1 MSSSLPLDAPSASSS
16 THSHSHSPSSVAFP
30 IPHPNPHSPSID
42 SQKPSASTSAP
53 TVLSPRVSSPS
64 NISTPTINGSTYHDP
79 TNLKNGGGEHATT
92 KTGDS
97 LPNLG
102 DLDAKCGGCHEVID
116 QESGGVVVAFGSSL
130 WHVDCFKCAKCKN
143 KVSADTNLLLLSD
156 GSPVCGNC
164 SYQCFVCKQAI
175 TEEAIM
181 TGDESYHAHCFTC
194 RTCKR
199 RIEELVFAKTSQGI
213 YCMACHNERVAR
225 SRRHAEHKRQKQA
238 KKEAREQERREKGI
252 DGSEK
257 DKEKKKDDD
266 YGMTSPIAQP
276 SGNFL
281 HSTPGIPS
289 SMSLAQ
295 TANSP
300 LASPSATPNS
310 FNSGK
315 FDTPSN
321 GIGTPNAGEA
331 FEDASERESSRERE
345 REKQRDLSVDR
356 PIQRSTSPADR
367 RIIEAEDTPL
377 PASPSDPARGVP
389 HSRSMDSEH
398 SPQGRAHPGH
408 ALSPSLGS
416 SRSLNTS
423 SPVNV
428 PVAGPSARQ
437 QPQNVGLGVGPVGLN
452 VPTSKADRRRSIN
465 PAMTFNLDPQNST
478 FNAEPRMSPLPPS
491 PLRASFTDLQAEQQ
505 QQQQAQGL
513 QPLRSPTTPSP
524 SPGNDMF
531 PFKERQL
538 SAGGGGRSTP
548 DQNVSG
554 PPPRTSSLPDQ
565 LGTSRS
571 RPLATIEDEES
582 SASRKSSM
590 DNTASS
596 GLPSK
601 QPSSNQLSE
610 GALATPRLN
619 APNLPPMSF
628 SLSDPDFAVIL
639 NNIDQS
645 PKTDTITNNNKS
657 GESVVTVKAEEGGS
671 GPSSPLSINEG
682 GNSPSL
688 ARSPHMDMLSSA
700 ADQQSQLAGTGT
712 ATTSG
717 SLDAITSRSPSR
729 SRLSPNDQVQTPQML
744 RIRQPSAD
752 STLSINS
759 RYGTGDGSFATLV
772 ELVAGA
778 KHREEDKIEVDLTV
792 LSGVIQEIEELRDT
806 ITGLKNKYTGAKRTS
821 QQYSEGL
828 TIAGEEY
835 DKELAHRRELEAEVS
850 RLRAQV
856 HSQTARLSVISGDER
871 RAENMRRRSND
882 LVNSLTGLERDISR
896 LRAQRDMTLAEV
908 EELSARRGSV
918 ESSNG
923 DDGASSL
930 SRSLTNR
937 LDTIK
942 EQYRE
947 ELEPLTAQREALQR
961 EIAELR
967 ETKESFLEESAAL
980 AAKNEELAE
989 LNASLSRQ
997 AESVQDHL
1005 SRIRQPTTIFNKSSA
1020 SGRTHSSGS
1029 PSLSSLAT
1037 SATLQEVPEETAR
1050 VVKVTKPEP
1059 IEAAP
1064 ARRFKWYKSSKG
1076 PDSSS
1081 VSASISKPLNL
1092 PTSNLNLRNP
1102 GLGVNMSG
1110 LGLANGVPG
1119 GANGG
1124 GAGGNGLQRPSTEF
1138 GLRDHNFN
1146 QHSTM
1151 RLTRCEL
1158 CQEKMWGL
1166 QEVKCSSCG
1175 IVCHS
1180 KCAEKLP
1187 RSCTGSRH
1195 GTIENLDGPLPP
1207 SMFGR
1212 DLIEQ
1217 VGADKTPIPGIVTK
1231 CINAVEAVGMEY
1243 EGIYRKTG
1251 GSSQS
1256 KQITQLFERGDY
1268 DAFDLTDLE
1277 TFNDISSV
1285 TSVLKTYFR
1294 SLPNPLL
1301 THALHESFVAAASI
1315 RDANN
1320 KHSALCALLKEL
1332 PKEHYNTLKT
1342 LMLHLNRVTAQ
1353 SSVNLMTSQ
1362 NLGVVFGPTLMR
1374 SADPNREFGDMAG
1387 KALSVQ
1393 WMVDNAPQVFVD
1405 RD

>member
-1 MSSSLPLDAPSASSS
+1 MSSTTMEQPTSTQATVSFPVPHPS
-16 THSHSHSPSSVAFP
+16 SPSP
-30 IPHPNPHSPSID
+30 TTTTTTTTTTNETP
-42 SQKPSASTSAP
+42 KPSTSAP
-53 TVLSPRVSSPS
+53 AVLSPRVPSPS
-64 NISTPTINGSTYHDP
+64 NVPVNVTINGSPQAPSTMAKGLTTTTP
-79 TNLKNGGGEHATT
+79 STTTT

-102 DLDAKCGGCHEVID
+102 DMDAKCGGCHEIID

-238 KKEAREQERREKGI
+238 RKEERERERREK
-252 DGSEK
+252 
-257 DKEKKKDDD
+257 DKESSNEKERKREEESVHQR
-266 YGMTSPIAQP
+266 GASSPVPVPA
-276 SGNFL
+276 GNFL
-281 HSTPGIPS
+281 QSTPGIPS
-289 SMSLAQ
+289 SVSLAA

-315 FDTPSN
+315 FDTPYHGS
-321 GIGTPNAGEA
+321 GTPNPGDA
-331 FEDASERESSRERE
+331 FEDASERDSSRERE
-345 REKQRDLSVDR
+345 KRRDLSVDKTF
-356 PIQRSTSPADR
+356 QRSTSPADR
-367 RIIEAEDTPL
+367 RIADAENMPL
-377 PASPSDPARGVP
+377 PTSPSDPNRGVS
-389 HSRSMDSEH
+389 HSRSVDSDH
-398 SPQGRAHPGH
+398 NTQGRPHLGH
-408 ALSPSLGS
+408 APSPSLGS

-423 SPVNV
+423 SPV
-428 PVAGPSARQ
+428 PVAGPSGRQ
-437 QPQNVGLGVGPVGLN
+437 QQQHQQQQQQQQNVGLGVGLVGLN
-452 VPTSKADRRRSIN
+452 VPTSKAERRRSIN
-465 PAMTFNLDPQNST
+465 PAMTFNMDSQNST
-478 FNAEPRMSPLPPS
+478 FNVEPRMSPLPPS

-505 QQQQAQGL
+505 QQQQLQ

-531 PFKERQL
+531 PFKDRQMN
-538 SAGGGGRSTP
+538 ANGGRSTP
-548 DQNVSG
+548 DQNSG

-565 LGTSRS
+565 LSTGRS
-571 RPLATIEDEES
+571 RPLTTIEDDDSEDIDTS
-582 SASRKSSM
+582 
-590 DNTASS
+590 TS
-596 GLPSK
+596 GMPTRQTSN
-601 QPSSNQLSE
+601 NQLSE
-610 GALATPRLN
+610 GALSTPRLN

-628 SLSDPDFAVIL
+628 SISDPDFAVIL

-645 PKTDTITNNNKS
+645 PKKTNDLSSNANKS
-657 GESVVTVKAEEGGS
+657 GESIITVKPEGQDGDS
-671 GPSSPLSINEG
+671 EPSSPLSLEG
-682 GNSPSL
+682 TSPAL

-700 ADQQSQLAGTGT
+700 ADHASLASNSNEL
-712 ATTSG
+712 AP
-717 SLDAITSRSPSR
+717 SRSPSR
-729 SRLSPNDQVQTPQML
+729 SRLSPNDQAQTPQML
-744 RIRQPSAD
+744 RIRQPSAE
-752 STLSINS
+752 STMSVNS
-759 RYGTGDGSFATLV
+759 RYAGDGSFSTLV
-772 ELVAGA
+772 ELVAAA
-778 KHREEDKIEVDLTV
+778 KHKEEDKLEVDLSV
-792 LSGVIQEIEELRDT
+792 LSGVIQEIEDLRDT
-806 ITGLKNKYTGAKRTS
+806 ITGLKSKYTGAKRTS

-828 TIAGEEY
+828 TVAGEEY

-882 LVNSLTGLERDISR
+882 LANSLTGLERDISR
-896 LRAQRDMTLAEV
+896 LRAQRDMSLAEV
-908 EELSARRGSV
+908 EELNARRVSTD
-918 ESSNG
+918 SSNG
-923 DDGASSL
+923 DDAASSL

-997 AESVQDHL
+997 AEAVQDNL
-1005 SRIRQPTTIFNKSSA
+1005 SRVRPPTIFNKN
-1020 SGRTHSSGS
+1020 GRSHPSGS

-1076 PDSSS
+1076 PDSS
-1081 VSASISKPLNL
+1081 N
-1092 PTSNLNLRNP
+1092 
-1102 GLGVNMSG
+1102 
-1110 LGLANGVPG
+1110 
-1119 GANGG
+1119 
-1124 GAGGNGLQRPSTEF
+1124 RPSTEF
-1138 GLRDHNFN
+1138 GLRDHNFT

-1166 QEVKCSSCG
+1166 QEVKCASCG

-1187 RSCTGSRH
+1187 RSCTGSRT
-1195 GTIENLDGPLPP
+1195 GNSELSDGPLPP

-1217 VGADKTPIPGIVTK
+1217 TTADRTPIPGIVNK
-1231 CINAVEAVGMEY
+1231 CISAVEAVGMEY

-1301 THALHESFVAAASI
+1301 THALHESFVTAASI

-1320 KHSALCALLKEL
+1320 KHSALCALLNEL
-1332 PKEHYNTLKT
+1332 PNEHYNTLKT
-1342 LMLHLNRVTAQ
+1342 LMLHLNRVTSK

-1393 WMVDNAPQVFVD
+1393 WMVDNAPQVFFE